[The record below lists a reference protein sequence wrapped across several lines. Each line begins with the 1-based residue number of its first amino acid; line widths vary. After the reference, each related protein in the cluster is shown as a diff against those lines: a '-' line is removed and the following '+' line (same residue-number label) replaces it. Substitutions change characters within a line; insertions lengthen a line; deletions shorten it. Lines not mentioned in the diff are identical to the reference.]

1 MVWEPSVT
9 EGFAEAF
16 YQGKTVPQYFLDCL
30 AWNNGLVSNG
40 HLTLLYGVLT
50 YGLWAVRGVS
60 PLTLR
65 LIAAILA
72 LASLVP
78 AWFLARRLGA
88 GTDTDSAAQR
98 PPPREPA
105 KVGRSFSPVGYGG
118 GGLQPR
124 SRLWEVSLFFLG
136 TR

>member
-72 LASLVP
+72 RISNQLPTTVGDAPHP
-78 AWFLARRLGA
+78 AVF
-88 GTDTDSAAQR
+88 
-98 PPPREPA
+98 
-105 KVGRSFSPVGYGG
+105 
-118 GGLQPR
+118 
-124 SRLWEVSLFFLG
+124 SRLWVLDVLSSTTPRPSGRKPHWARHLAVLV
-136 TR
+136 T